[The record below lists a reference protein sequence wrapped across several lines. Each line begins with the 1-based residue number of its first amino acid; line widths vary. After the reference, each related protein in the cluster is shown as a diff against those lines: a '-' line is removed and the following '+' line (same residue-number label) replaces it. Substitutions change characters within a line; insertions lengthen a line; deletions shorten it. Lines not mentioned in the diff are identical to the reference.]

1 MDGNMADLVV
11 TDPPYNVNVSNTQG
25 MKIANDNMKA
35 SEFLSFIKKAM
46 QAMSLFL
53 KPGGAFYV
61 WYAHSSEM
69 EFRQALID
77 AGLMVKQ
84 TLIWNKNHFTLGR
97 QDYKWKHEPCLYG
110 WKEGAA
116 HYFIDEFNHP
126 TVIGGGCR
134 FRCQHNVERAA

>member
-1 MDGNMADLVV
+1 
-11 TDPPYNVNVSNTQG
+11 
-25 MKIANDNMKA
+25 
-35 SEFLSFIKKAM
+35 M
-46 QAMSLFL
+46 QAMSQFL

-134 FRCQHNVERAA
+134 FRCQYNVERAA